1 MNIKIV
7 SKDLVATDAIKD
19 YIGKKSERLVKYFG
33 EDFDVTA
40 TIKTEGGL
48 QVAEMEVKTPT
59 DRFRATTEHKDLYA
73 SIDKDLDIL
82 EGQVRKMK
90 TKKDQ
95 QNMTESI
102 RLKEMIQAE
111 APIVEGEIIKTIY
124 YDIKPLSPEDAKLKL
139 EERPQ
144 DRFLT
149 FINIETGKVNV
160 IYRLKDNSNFG
171 LVEPEA

>member
-1 MNIKIV
+1 
-7 SKDLVATDAIKD
+7 
-19 YIGKKSERLVKYFG
+19 
-33 EDFDVTA
+33 
-40 TIKTEGGL
+40 
-48 QVAEMEVKTPT
+48 
-59 DRFRATTEHKDLYA
+59 
-73 SIDKDLDIL
+73 
-82 EGQVRKMK
+82 MK

-111 APIVEGEIIKTIY
+111 APVVEGEIIKTIY

-139 EERPQ
+139 EERTQ
-144 DRFLT
+144 DKFLT